1 MDFDGYCLEN
11 LRTAFAV
18 STCCNGRRAG
28 ARVPWGGVGA
38 VCGSPAGAGSGG
50 HGGQPELVT
59 MPEGGEG
66 LQAVL
71 LRAAAPTRRTIAASV
86 GEMPRH
92 VGAAFDL
99 ADQALER
106 IGNRHG
112 ARGAAEPGEIPVF
125 AYGATIRA

>member
-71 LRAAAPTRRTIAASV
+71 LRAAAPTRRRTIAASF
-86 GEMPRH
+86 GEMPTASVRR
-92 VGAAFDL
+92 L
-99 ADQALER
+99 
-106 IGNRHG
+106 IS
-112 ARGAAEPGEIPVF
+112 P
-125 AYGATIRA
+125 IRRSSGLVELILVQWSE